1 MQITLPV
8 ADVYLLTTAWC
19 NQMMAVVLLNDFF
32 FNTNRCVYSAT
43 IRDNIAVYSP
53 HLPNCSFICRFV

>member
-32 FNTNRCVYSAT
+32 FSIPIDVC
-43 IRDNIAVYSP
+43 IA
-53 HLPNCSFICRFV
+53 RQ

>member
-19 NQMMAVVLLNDFF
+19 NQIMAVVLLNDFF
-32 FNTNRCVYSAT
+32 FQYQ
-43 IRDNIAVYSP
+43 
-53 HLPNCSFICRFV
+53 